1 MKIALN
7 ILCAGVAC
15 CLAGAAAAAD
25 PVAAPVNDGNALVDD
40 QIFAVILQTRQR
52 GTTLM
57 NEAEVRKLTQTIIAD
72 GLLDAN
78 ERDLIDELTV
88 PRIRAINIMP
98 LSDPSKLVVV
108 GALSSAKHLLELPME
123 PYYAAIYGDGKTA
136 KGWEELVRQSQISDG
151 ALERV
156 RGFLANK
163 TAAAA
168 QASTVANVY
177 EPARTLIKDWLAH
190 NKAAAPEL
198 QDRGNWLIFQ
208 SFEKGDAATDGKLPD
223 FIYNWT
229 KPKPAE

>member
-1 MKIALN
+1 MKPLPITLGLAL
-7 ILCAGVAC
+7 
-15 CLAGAAAAAD
+15 GALLPWGASAQEPAS
-25 PVAAPVNDGNALVDD
+25 PNDGRVMASPAIMEV
-40 QIFAVILQTRQR
+40 VSQTWYRSS
-52 GTTLM
+52 TIMSET
-57 NEAEVRKLTQTIIAD
+57 EVRKLAEVVMAD
-72 GLLDAN
+72 GRLDSD
-78 ERDLIDELTV
+78 ELDLIDELTV
-88 PRIRAINIMP
+88 PRIRAINISPRSGTGRMM
-98 LSDPSKLVVV
+98 VV
-108 GALSSAKHLLELPME
+108 GTLSGENKRLLEQPME
-123 PYYAAIYGDGKTA
+123 AYYAALYGDGKTA
-136 KGWEELVRQSQISDG
+136 KRWEELVRQSQISDG

-190 NKAAAPEL
+190 NKALPAEL

-229 KPKPAE
+229 KPKAP